1 LQDASHVDRIGY
13 ATTPGCKIAHDLADQ
28 LGNRPNWHPRIVV
41 N

>member
-13 ATTPGCKIAHDLADQ
+13 ATTPGCEIAHDLADQ
-28 LGNRPNWHPRIVV
+28 IGKPSDWHPPVV